1 MEASNFQKK
10 EISLLKLSQKSF
22 NLEEAILP
30 LLDQKIDIVLQE
42 VVDKTKKKLRA
53 KTKKMVTD
61 YQNKVNAQLE
71 ELTTIV
77 GSIKKATEK
86 LEANKELTE
95 SKQTQEILKGL
106 EKEYE
111 MRALKISEA
120 IDG

>member
-1 MEASNFQKK
+1 M
-10 EISLLKLSQKSF
+10 
-22 NLEEAILP
+22 
-30 LLDQKIDIVLQE
+30 
-42 VVDKTKKKLRA
+42 
-53 KTKKMVTD
+53 
-61 YQNKVNAQLE
+61 E